1 MFEKNASTRYP
12 INELA
17 CKRCSG
23 RAYDPE
29 RTLSG
34 LQITTL
40 LEAARWSPSCFG
52 DEPWRF
58 IVCDRVTNPDAWDRA
73 LSVLNESNRDWVR
86 HAPLIILGFVG
97 SVLSRN
103 GQPNRWGQYDTGA
116 ATMSLCLQATAMGL
130 MVHHMGGYD
139 IDKLRASFAIPE
151 DYMPMAIL
159 TIGYQ
164 LPIERIP
171 GALRERELA
180 ARTRRPLEECFFEG
194 DWGKPVSV

>member
-1 MFEKNASTRYP
+1 
-12 INELA
+12 
-17 CKRCSG
+17 
-23 RAYDPE
+23 
-29 RTLSG
+29 
-34 LQITTL
+34 
-40 LEAARWSPSCFG
+40 
-52 DEPWRF
+52 
-58 IVCDRVTNPDAWDRA
+58 
-73 LSVLNESNRDWVR
+73 
-86 HAPLIILGFVG
+86 
-97 SVLSRN
+97 
-103 GQPNRWGQYDTGA
+103 
-116 ATMSLCLQATAMGL
+116 MGL